1 MSIPRNPEQYAKE
14 PIAKMS
20 SLKTGQKAPDFKA
33 PDESGKQISLKDLMG
48 KKGLVL
54 YFYPKDQTP
63 GCTTEACDFRDNFAR
78 LKKEGYNVVGISKDS
93 VKSHQK
99 FIEKQELNF
108 TLISDED
115 GAICESY
122 GVWQL
127 KKFMGREFM
136 GIVRTTF
143 LVGTDSKIQ
152 KIYPKVSVKG
162 HVDEI
167 LSDIKVLAKK

>member
-1 MSIPRNPEQYAKE
+1 MSD
-14 PIAKMS
+14 
-20 SLKTGQKAPDFKA
+20 LKPGQKAPSFNA
-33 PDESGKQISLKDLMG
+33 PDESGAKRNLKDLLG

-78 LKKEGYNVVGISKDS
+78 LKKEGYNVVGVSKDS
-93 VKSHQK
+93 VKSHLK
-99 FIEKQELNF
+99 FIEKQTLNF

-115 GAICESY
+115 GSICESY

-143 LVGTDSKIQ
+143 LVGADLKIL

-167 LSDIKVLAKK
+167 LGDIKALGSK

>member
-1 MSIPRNPEQYAKE
+1 MTK
-14 PIAKMS
+14 
-20 SLKTGQKAPDFKA
+20 LKVGSKAPNFTGFNEKGEKVKL
-33 PDESGKQISLKDLMG
+33 PDLTGP
-48 KKGLVL
+48 KGTVF

-63 GCTTEACDFRDNFAR
+63 GCTTEACDFRDNFLR
-78 LKKEGYNVVGISKDS
+78 IQKTGFNVVGVSKDT

-115 GAICESY
+115 GKICEAFD
-122 GVWQL
+122 VWHL
-127 KKFMGREFM
+127 KKFMGRESM

-143 LVGTDSKIQ
+143 LIGADGKIL

-167 LSDIKVLAKK
+167 LSDIKALEKK

>member
-1 MSIPRNPEQYAKE
+1 MST
-14 PIAKMS
+14 
-20 SLKTGQKAPDFKA
+20 LKVGSKAPSFTTLNQDGEKV
-33 PDESGKQISLKDLMG
+33 SLKDMAG

-78 LKKEGYNVVGISKDS
+78 LKKEGYNVVGVSKDS

-108 TLISDED
+108 TLLSDED
-115 GAICESY
+115 GSICEAY

-136 GIVRTTF
+136 GILRTTF
-143 LVGTDSKIQ
+143 LIGTDLKIL
-152 KIYPKVSVKG
+152 KVYPKVSVKG

-167 LSDIKVLAKK
+167 LGDIKALDKK

>member
-1 MSIPRNPEQYAKE
+1 MSE
-14 PIAKMS
+14 
-20 SLKTGQKAPDFKA
+20 LKVGAKAPSFTGINQ
-33 PDESGKQISLKDLMG
+33 SGEKIELKNLLG

-78 LKKEGYNVVGISKDS
+78 LKKEGFNVVGVSKDS
-93 VKSHQK
+93 IKSHQK

-115 GAICESY
+115 GSICEKY

-136 GIVRTTF
+136 GIIRTT
-143 LVGTDSKIQ
+143 LLIGPDLKIL

-167 LSDIKVLAKK
+167 LADIKALEKK

>member
-1 MSIPRNPEQYAKE
+1 MSE
-14 PIAKMS
+14 
-20 SLKTGQKAPDFKA
+20 LKAGAKAPSFTGTNQ
-33 PDESGKQISLKDLMG
+33 SGEKVELKNLLG
-48 KKGLVL
+48 KKGTIL

-78 LKKEGYNVVGISKDS
+78 LKKEGFNVVGVSKDS
-93 VKSHQK
+93 IKSHQK

-115 GAICESY
+115 GSICEKY

-136 GIVRTTF
+136 GIIRTT
-143 LVGTDSKIQ
+143 LLIGPDLKIL

-167 LSDIKVLAKK
+167 LADIKALEKK

>member
-1 MSIPRNPEQYAKE
+1 MNE
-14 PIAKMS
+14 
-20 SLKTGQKAPDFKA
+20 LKVGGQAPSFTALNEKGEKVKLTDLTGQK
-33 PDESGKQISLKDLMG
+33 GT
-48 KKGLVL
+48 VL

-63 GCTTEACDFRDNFAR
+63 GCTTEACDFRDNFSKI
-78 LKKEGYNVVGISKDS
+78 KKTGFNVVGVSKDS

-115 GAICESY
+115 GKICEDY
-122 GVWQL
+122 GVWQM

-136 GIVRTTF
+136 GIVRSTF
-143 LVGTDSKIQ
+143 LIGADGKIL

-167 LSDIKVLAKK
+167 LSDIKTLEKK

>member
-1 MSIPRNPEQYAKE
+1 MST
-14 PIAKMS
+14 
-20 SLKTGQKAPDFKA
+20 LKAGSKAPSFTALNQDGEKV
-33 PDESGKQISLKDLMG
+33 SLKDLAG

-78 LKKEGYNVVGISKDS
+78 LKKEGYNVVGVSKDS

-108 TLISDED
+108 TLLSDED
-115 GAICESY
+115 GSICEAF

-136 GIVRTTF
+136 GILRTTF
-143 LVGTDSKIQ
+143 LIGTDLKIL
-152 KIYPKVSVKG
+152 KVYPKVSVKG

-167 LSDIKVLAKK
+167 LGDIKALGKK

>member
-1 MSIPRNPEQYAKE
+1 MST
-14 PIAKMS
+14 
-20 SLKTGQKAPDFKA
+20 LKAGSKAPSFTTQNQDGEKV
-33 PDESGKQISLKDLMG
+33 SLKDLVG

-78 LKKEGYNVVGISKDS
+78 LKKEGFNVVGVSKDS

-108 TLISDED
+108 TLLSDED
-115 GAICESY
+115 GSICEAY

-136 GIVRTTF
+136 GILRTTF
-143 LVGTDSKIQ
+143 LIGTDLKIL
-152 KIYPKVSVKG
+152 KVYPKVSVKG

-167 LSDIKVLAKK
+167 LGDIKALDKK

>member
-1 MSIPRNPEQYAKE
+1 MSNLKEGAKAPSFTSVNE
-14 PIAKMS
+14 E
-20 SLKTGQKAPDFKA
+20 GQKV
-33 PDESGKQISLKDLMG
+33 SLKDLVG

-78 LKKEGYNVVGISKDS
+78 LKKEGYNVVGVSKDS

-108 TLISDED
+108 TLLADED
-115 GAICESY
+115 GSICEAY

-143 LVGTDSKIQ
+143 LIGTDLKIQ
-152 KIYPKVSVKG
+152 KVYPKVSVKG

-167 LSDIKVLAKK
+167 LGDIKAIDKK